1 MEEREEEKQTEEKTY
16 ILEEGKEEIKAGSE
30 IKETE
35 SKKESEMEKS
45 FKILLGE

>member
-1 MEEREEEKQTEEKTY
+1 MEEQKEEEQAAEKTY
-16 ILEEGKEEIKAGSE
+16 ILKEGKEEIKAGSE
-30 IKETE
+30 IKEAE